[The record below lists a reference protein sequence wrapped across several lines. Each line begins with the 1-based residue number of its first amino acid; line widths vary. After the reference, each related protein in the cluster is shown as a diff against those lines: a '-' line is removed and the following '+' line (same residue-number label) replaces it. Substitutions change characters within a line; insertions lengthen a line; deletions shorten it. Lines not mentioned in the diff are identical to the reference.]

1 MSHHIALILLASFLV
16 SCSHLNTNVFSSV
29 KGVRESKPLMT
40 AAWIKNLD
48 PEYDSG
54 NLPISLQSPL
64 IHEGVV
70 YAGHN
75 SGHMQ
80 AYELETGRLIWSEFD
95 GSQFHSGAVVYK
107 DQVVYGTL
115 QGRVISRHGL
125 MGTIKYSVD
134 LGASIESRGVVAG
147 GRILFHLRNHQIIC
161 LDVETGKI
169 LWGYK
174 RSVQSLTTLQRVSTP
189 LVYKNKVIVGFA
201 DGTVAGLSL
210 EEGVLLY
217 ETKLS
222 LSNKFVDV
230 DNQPFIY
237 DDKLFISPVQSIL
250 SILDPSTGKML
261 RQSDFNVS
269 RAPFVNGEE
278 LLFGGING
286 EIIVT
291 DKNLT
296 TLRKQTVMQGAV
308 TNIVSFKGQIAVTS
322 TSGNIVV
329 LDKKSLKVLGTYNLG
344 HSYSAV
350 FGEAISTGNEMA
362 VMSSRNRLYLLK

>member
-1 MSHHIALILLASFLV
+1 
-16 SCSHLNTNVFSSV
+16 
-29 KGVRESKPLMT
+29 
-40 AAWIKNLD
+40 
-48 PEYDSG
+48 
-54 NLPISLQSPL
+54 
-64 IHEGVV
+64 
-70 YAGHN
+70 
-75 SGHMQ
+75 
-80 AYELETGRLIWSEFD
+80 
-95 GSQFHSGAVVYK
+95 
-107 DQVVYGTL
+107 
-115 QGRVISRHGL
+115 
-125 MGTIKYSVD
+125 
-134 LGASIESRGVVAG
+134 
-147 GRILFHLRNHQIIC
+147 
-161 LDVETGKI
+161 
-169 LWGYK
+169 
-174 RSVQSLTTLQRVSTP
+174 
-189 LVYKNKVIVGFA
+189 
-201 DGTVAGLSL
+201 
-210 EEGVLLY
+210 
-217 ETKLS
+217 
-222 LSNKFVDV
+222 
-230 DNQPFIY
+230 
-237 DDKLFISPVQSIL
+237 
-250 SILDPSTGKML
+250 ML